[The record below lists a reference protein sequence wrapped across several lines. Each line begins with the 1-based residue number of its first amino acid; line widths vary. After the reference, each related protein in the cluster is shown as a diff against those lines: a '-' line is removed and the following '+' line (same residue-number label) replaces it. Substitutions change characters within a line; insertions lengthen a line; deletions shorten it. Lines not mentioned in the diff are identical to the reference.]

1 MFTKVEQFPVFM
13 MCGRAPVRRQLM
25 KVLDPDKYPIKGLL
39 PFLGKRIVDWQI
51 EALASPPYVQKIY
64 LLCLCEEQASSIV
77 AAQYIPTDLRSNP
90 AGITADWRVMRRRD
104 GINHPL
110 AF

>member
-1 MFTKVEQFPVFM
+1 MFTKVEQFPVLV
-13 MCGRAPVRRQLM
+13 MCGRDPVRRQLM
-25 KVLDPDKYPIKGLL
+25 KVLDPEKYPIKGLL

-51 EALASPPYVQKIY
+51 EALVSPPYLQKFY
-64 LLCLCEEQASSIV
+64 LLGLCEEQASFIV
-77 AAQYIPTDLRSNP
+77 PAQYIPTDLRSNP
-90 AGITADWRVMRRRD
+90 AGITADLRVMRRRD